1 MSLKQEIIDIL
12 EKISDLLEF
21 KEENIFKVNAF
32 RNGANIVRNIEGDLE
47 NKIADGSIKN
57 IKGIGKGLQS
67 VIFDYYDNGK
77 STDLESLTKEVPDGI
92 MDLLKIRG
100 LGVKKVK
107 IIYNQLGISDIEK
120 LKEACLNNKIS
131 GLKGFGQKIQDSIL
145 KEIERIKT
153 SEQFLLLNDAETYVD
168 ELLSDLKEIKTI
180 LKVEATGEY
189 RRTLELISKIEFVI
203 LASDLK
209 EFQKQL
215 GKKYSNL
222 KTLSITEIFPG
233 SKIDEKKVLAV
244 EVGTKISIPIYLY
257 FTNDEKEFTH
267 TLFISTGSRQFLDE
281 FKFEKIAN
289 VKSEKEIFVK
299 LGRDYIIPEMREKQF
314 QSLSKK
320 HKINS
325 DLTLENF
332 KGFFHFHTNYSD
344 GRNTLSEMANAL
356 IKKDY
361 DYLVVCDHSKSA
373 FYANGL
379 NEERIINQKKE
390 INEVSKRLNIK
401 IFHGIE
407 SDILK
412 DGELDYSDDFMTNFD
427 FVVASIHSRFQMPED
442 EMTKRIIKAVENPNT
457 DVLGHPTGRLLL
469 QREGY
474 KLNINKVIDACAAN
488 KVAVEINAHP
498 QRLDLDWRNIYYAR
512 EMGCLF
518 SINPDAHSVE
528 EIDLIKYGIMI
539 ARKGGILS
547 GEVINCYD
555 KLKFISFINRK
566 INRKN

>member
-153 SEQFLLLNDAETYVD
+153 SEQFLLLNHAETYVD

-180 LKVEATGEY
+180 LKVESTGEY

-215 GKKYSNL
+215 GKIYSNL

-299 LGRDYIIPEMREKQF
+299 LGGDYIIPEMREKQF